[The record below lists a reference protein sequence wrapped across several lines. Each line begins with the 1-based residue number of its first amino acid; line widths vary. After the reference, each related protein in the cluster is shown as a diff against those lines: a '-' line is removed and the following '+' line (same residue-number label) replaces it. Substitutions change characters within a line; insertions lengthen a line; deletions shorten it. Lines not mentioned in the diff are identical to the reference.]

1 MIDINESV
9 NTNFTKDDNERKKL
23 KVAVIGALPPPFMG
37 PTLATK
43 VILNSDYLKERY
55 SLFHVD
61 TSDHRSL
68 KTLGIFD
75 ITNLFLA
82 VYSYFKLIICLLK
95 FKPDIVYLQI
105 SQTTIGFLRDS
116 FYIIVSNIFRRK
128 IVLHLRGGQFRIW
141 YDSCSKLMQWYVRAV
156 YKKVSSQIVLGNNL
170 KILFANIL
178 PSEKISVI
186 PNGKDINFLNEKI
199 DDGKVRILFAAN
211 LKESKGI
218 RNVIRV
224 IPRVLKKANF
234 PVEFHI
240 LGDNVEESTSIWI
253 DEYLSKRDYL
263 PVTLHGKKTGED
275 KYNIFIQSDIFLFP
289 TYYPPEGHPW
299 VIIEA
304 MAAGLPVISTDQGAI
319 VESVINGENGI
330 ITSKFDLDI
339 ISEDLLSLINSPEL
353 RKTYGEKSKKMYNKS
368 FMEKNMINGLI
379 NVFSKDDNN

>member
-1 MIDINESV
+1 
-9 NTNFTKDDNERKKL
+9 
-23 KVAVIGALPPPFMG
+23 
-37 PTLATK
+37 
-43 VILNSDYLKERY
+43 
-55 SLFHVD
+55 
-61 TSDHRSL
+61 
-68 KTLGIFD
+68 
-75 ITNLFLA
+75 
-82 VYSYFKLIICLLK
+82 
-95 FKPDIVYLQI
+95 
-105 SQTTIGFLRDS
+105 
-116 FYIIVSNIFRRK
+116 
-128 IVLHLRGGQFRIW
+128 
-141 YDSCSKLMQWYVRAV
+141 MQWYVRAV

-353 RKTYGEKSKKMYNKS
+353 RKTYGEKSKKMY
-368 FMEKNMINGLI
+368 
-379 NVFSKDDNN
+379 